1 MLALQ
6 PGPPVCIVRALV
18 PDFRF
23 DGWYPDRQP
32 ACRARCSLGVLGQA
46 RGQEGGPL
54 WVKKTASRFSLRSTD
69 LFLFNDAGDC
79 LAAKL
84 RPGNVASA
92 DDGDELLLPELERQ
106 QAEGK
111 HVASGRTPPARN
123 PRSTRRWRRGASTMT
138 KERKILVQ
146 ADANPSSMC
155 RDQRSNRK
163 CRLGRRPAPCRTL
176 TAVTSAIE
184 RRES

>member
-1 MLALQ
+1 MFIGRSW
-6 PGPPVCIVRALV
+6 PGAWSGRRPPVGEKDREPFQFTFNGPV
-18 PDFRF
+18 P
-23 DGWYPDRQP
+23 
-32 ACRARCSLGVLGQA
+32 V
-46 RGQEGGPL
+46 
-54 WVKKTASRFSLRSTD
+54 
-69 LFLFNDAGDC
+69 DAGDG